1 MEADID
7 SNNGIWGERRMKL
20 FLATIWIPTLLF
32 LVVSAQ
38 VDNNKDL
45 LKHNNELILKCI
57 K

>member
-1 MEADID
+1 M
-7 SNNGIWGERRMKL
+7 SSCTSLSLMKL

-45 LKHNNELILKCI
+45 LKHNNELILECI